1 MIIIFLIILFLI
13 IPDIFVIKF
22 MWDLAKDQEDG
33 YITKSKFLNGYMLD
47 ILFSSDWYGLLLI
60 FAPIFNIIFIIMFF
74 RDEYEDLK
82 ERKNKYVVNFKGLS
96 KSEKYKLLSK
106 ALIDYDYF
114 KSKKELYNFMDGVMV
129 ANKLTNNIGSDD
141 DE

>member
-1 MIIIFLIILFLI
+1 
-13 IPDIFVIKF
+13 V
-22 MWDLAKDQEDG
+22 ASHTTKDQEDG

-60 FAPIFNIIFIIMFF
+60 FAPIFNIIFIVMFF

>member
-1 MIIIFLIILFLI
+1 
-13 IPDIFVIKF
+13 